1 MISSRMRI
9 YLCVSGLLALIVTF
23 ARLTVMSP
31 SSRDQ
36 QPVSARVTTSHDY
49 PGAFAK
55 LKQYQKLFSDSP
67 ESEVSVDPSNAS
79 TVTSWWQA
87 AALIE
92 WYIEDKPRYK
102 CKNLKNFGN
111 WAACMDHPFTV
122 TPPCIVYS
130 FGIAFDFSFDDAM
143 AKHGCQVY
151 SFDPSMGKPDY
162 QRSKNS
168 WFYNLGL
175 SSYNTD
181 KHRAPVDG
189 RYVKKPQIWKLR
201 TLTSIKKMLGHTGKA
216 IDVLKIDIEGFEW
229 KVLDN
234 LMETGELKLLRQFLL
249 EFHLFPRF
257 PPMHDYVKL
266 YKSYTK
272 LRKEHR
278 FLEFSVSPHKQT
290 LVKERFNVQG
300 DSQFVNSLFLYP
312 SSP

>member
-1 MISSRMRI
+1 
-9 YLCVSGLLALIVTF
+9 
-23 ARLTVMSP
+23 
-31 SSRDQ
+31 
-36 QPVSARVTTSHDY
+36 
-49 PGAFAK
+49 
-55 LKQYQKLFSDSP
+55 
-67 ESEVSVDPSNAS
+67 
-79 TVTSWWQA
+79 
-87 AALIE
+87 
-92 WYIEDKPRYK
+92 
-102 CKNLKNFGN
+102 
-111 WAACMDHPFTV
+111 
-122 TPPCIVYS
+122 
-130 FGIAFDFSFDDAM
+130 
-143 AKHGCQVY
+143 
-151 SFDPSMGKPDY
+151 MGKPDY

-189 RYVKKPQIWKLR
+189 LYVKKTQIWKLR

-216 IDVLKIDIEGFEW
+216 IDVLKMDIEGFEW

-272 LRKEHR
+272 LREEHR
-278 FLEFSVSPHKQT
+278 FLEFSVSPHEQT